1 MIGPSF
7 ADRSRDVAMATNSE
21 GMKSAKLAYS
31 PRFIRRLGIPKMI
44 SLEEGNIDGRVNS
57 GDNPAT
63 SCIHLVS

>member
-1 MIGPSF
+1 
-7 ADRSRDVAMATNSE
+7 MATNSE